1 MQKRIRA
8 SLAIPAILAIAL
20 LVFVASGCASH
31 SAVAVTTAVATNQEL
46 ATTID
51 LSGVLVPART
61 ADISSQIAGK
71 VTSLGFQVGDAVKA
85 GDVLMQ
91 LDTASLNAQLAQAG
105 ASLQSAQAAVGEAG
119 NQAAVD
125 KISLDSAQKSYDR
138 TKALFDSGAV
148 SQSDLDDATDKLG
161 TAQKQYDNASGPA
174 LDQAEAAVSTVR
186 ANINSIDVQL
196 SETTIKSPLAGVLS
210 SRNVNV
216 GEVVSPGVAV
226 MSVVDASSLK
236 LRSTVT
242 QDTLP
247 LLALGQEMDVV
258 IDSFPN
264 RVYQGSVTTLG
275 PIAVSTGEVFPIEVT
290 IKNDGHLMAGLAAHA
305 SAGVK
310 ANGIVVP
317 SSAVVQSSGA
327 SYVFVIK
334 DGVASKRLVSTGLK
348 SDTGTLILKGLTA
361 GEQVAITN
369 TNALVD
375 NMPVTAVG
383 GKT

>member
-20 LVFVASGCASH
+20 LVFVASGCAGH

-51 LSGVLVPART
+51 LSGVLVPTQT

-91 LDTASLNAQLAQAG
+91 LDTASLNAQLAQAE

-138 TKALFDSGAV
+138 TKALFDAGAA
-148 SQSDLDDATDKLG
+148 SQSALDNATDALD
-161 TAQKQYDNASGPA
+161 TAQKQYDNAAGPA
-174 LDQAEAAVSTVR
+174 LDQAEAAVSTAR
-186 ANINSIDVQL
+186 ANINSLDVQL
-196 SETTIKSPLAGVLS
+196 SETTIKSPLDGVLS

-305 SAGVK
+305 SASVK
-310 ANGIVVP
+310 ASGIVVP

-327 SYVFVIK
+327 NYVFVIK
-334 DGVASKRLVSTGLK
+334 DGVASKRLVSTGQG
-348 SDTGTLILKGLTA
+348 SDKDTLILKGLTA
-361 GEQVAITN
+361 GEVVAVTN
-369 TNALVD
+369 TNALAD
-375 NMPVTAVG
+375 NMPVNM
-383 GKT
+383 